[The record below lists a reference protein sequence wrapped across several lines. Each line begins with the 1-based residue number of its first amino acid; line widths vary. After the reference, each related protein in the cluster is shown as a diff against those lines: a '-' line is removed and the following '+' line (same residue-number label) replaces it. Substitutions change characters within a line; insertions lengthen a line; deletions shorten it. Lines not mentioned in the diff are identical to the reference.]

1 LVARGVLL
9 PAPTAGAQELV
20 DAGFAVG
27 RLLEREQA
35 AGATER
41 RNVLQ
46 TAGIVERTVESQ
58 MTGL

>member
-1 LVARGVLL
+1 VLL